1 MRCLENSDG
10 SILFNKENS
19 NIFKYLNKKEL
30 ELKKISVGGIAGIKS
45 VKTSKKLIM
54 DPSLQEKV

>member
-10 SILFNKENS
+10 SPLFNKDTS

-30 ELKKISVGGIAGIKS
+30 ELKKISVGGIPGIKS
-45 VKTSKKLIM
+45 VKTSKKLIIT
-54 DPSLQEKV
+54 PSLQ